1 MSVAQQSTIGLKKRG
16 NSRGSSSTSTLSFK
30 AVLAA
35 PFVSRMINPNYL
47 HLLPSNPVG
56 DDVWIAGDHQLV
68 FVGARPL
75 GSNVRSRFKTICSF

>member
-16 NSRGSSSTSTLSFK
+16 NSRRSSSTSTLSFK

-35 PFVSRMINPNYL
+35 PFLSRMINPNHL

-68 FVGARPL
+68 FVGARPF
-75 GSNVRSRFKTICSF
+75 GCIVRCGLKTICSL